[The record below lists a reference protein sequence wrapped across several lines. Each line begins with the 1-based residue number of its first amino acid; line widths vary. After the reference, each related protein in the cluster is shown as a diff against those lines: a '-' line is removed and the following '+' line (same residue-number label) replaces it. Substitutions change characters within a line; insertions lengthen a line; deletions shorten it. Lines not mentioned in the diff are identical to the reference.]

1 MNLYSIFATM
11 KMISKIF
18 LIIFITFLATPTIV
32 TVIEKSA
39 DISVFYTVSEEEH
52 AHKEIKTF
60 FYLDN
65 FSDVIL
71 PAEISSSIILSEN
84 LSKHGNITSSIFIP
98 PPNEV

>member
-1 MNLYSIFATM
+1 M

-18 LIIFITFLATPTIV
+18 LIIFIAFLATPTIV
-32 TVIEKSA
+32 TVIEKTA
-39 DISVFYTVSEEEH
+39 DISIFYTVSEEEH

-71 PAEISSSIILSEN
+71 PAEPSATTILSEN
-84 LSKHGNITSSIFIP
+84 LSKHGNVTASIFIP

>member
-11 KMISKIF
+11 KIISKIF
-18 LIIFITFLATPTIV
+18 LIIFIAFLATPTIV

-39 DISVFYTVSEEEH
+39 DISVFYTVSEDEN

-65 FSDVIL
+65 FSDTIL
-71 PAEISSSIILSEN
+71 PAELSSSAILSEN